1 MHIIYH
7 CYGGAHSSVTAA
19 AIHARL
25 LSENSIPNG
34 EQLLKLPY
42 YDLQVAKDH
51 GYIRYIGQDEHDN
64 SVYITSKHNLGE
76 DYEDIMRSIAN
87 IAGLPQ
93 NQLVFVNTMPYVNIL
108 MMIGGYL
115 SRRLGW
121 VRIGRPIVIMG
132 TKIAFPKF
140 SQVVN
145 IVKTRDIRLGMK

>member
-19 AIHARL
+19 AIHTRL
-25 LSENSIPNG
+25 LSENTIPSG
-34 EQLLKLPY
+34 EELLKLPY
-42 YDLQVAKDH
+42 YDLQVAEDH
-51 GYIRYIGQDEHDN
+51 GYIRYMGQDEKQN
-64 SVYITSKHNLGE
+64 NVYITSKHNLGKS
-76 DYEDIMRSIAN
+76 YETIMRSVAE

-93 NQLVFVNTMPYVNIL
+93 DELVFIDTMPYVNVL

-132 TKIAFPKF
+132 TKLAFPKF
-140 SQVVN
+140 SQLVN
-145 IVKTRDIRLGMK
+145 IVKTKDIRLGAK